1 MGAFANNLANAII
14 LIISITINIILI
26 PVFNHSD
33 EEFII
38 FPFNALMIGFVIVFF
53 PLFFLFV
60 RRENIKIK
68 KHLENS
74 NKTEIQSL
82 KELPLKFD
90 IYRKITHLIVLGVIF
105 FYFTLGGGDIMI
117 FTQNLVVFL
126 VGISLVG
133 LLTAEIVRILAP
145 KIYPLKQ
152 INQILREKE
161 LHLRLGPHISM
172 GIGCFSIILLYGLIQ
187 PIGPVLIC
195 TSMAM
200 SIFGDISSNLV
211 GRMIGRRKIRKI
223 NKTYE
228 GLVAG
233 IIVSFFS
240 GIIVLYLLRN
250 FYRFNIIGSLLI
262 PLIGAMIIGLLDYI
276 DLEIDD
282 NLSFNFCLSTIFY
295 IISVSFF

>member
-26 PVFNHSD
+26 SVFNHSD
-33 EEFII
+33 KEFII

-53 PLFFLFV
+53 PLFFIFV
-60 RRENIKIK
+60 RRENVKIK
-68 KHLENS
+68 KLIENS

>member
-26 PVFNHSD
+26 SVFNHSD
-33 EEFII
+33 KEFII